1 MAENLGTDCAKVCKI
16 LGERVNKTGTKLLI
30 YHGRVF
36 MVDMKNFTLTKPDDE
51 LYAIIK
57 PVKQYSSEHKILAVW
72 GIDCLNRFLPVFEA
86 KYPNESKV
94 LYTAV
99 GTLQKWIN
107 GEIKMWDAR
116 KYTYTVLSLAR
127 EIEKNDKAYS
137 QIVRAAS
144 HCLATCHV
152 PTHSEGVAMYTVSF
166 LKLNYKNNENVFSL
180 MEEER
185 KWQIDHLQLLTK
197 GVNK

>member
-1 MAENLGTDCAKVCKI
+1 MAENLGTDCAKVCRF

-36 MVDMKNFTLTKPDDE
+36 MVDMKKFTLTKHDDE

-57 PVKQYSSEHKILAVW
+57 PVKLYSSEHKILAVW
-72 GIDCLNRFLPVFEA
+72 GIDCLSRFLPVFEA

-107 GEIKMWDAR
+107 GEIKMWMPENILTPFCPWPGDR
-116 KYTYTVLSLAR
+116 KT
-127 EIEKNDKAYS
+127 I
-137 QIVRAAS
+137 
-144 HCLATCHV
+144 
-152 PTHSEGVAMYTVSF
+152 
-166 LKLNYKNNENVFSL
+166 KLIPKSSGSFSL
-180 MEEER
+180 FS
-185 KWQIDHLQLLTK
+185 HLSCSHPFRGRRNVYCLIFKT
-197 GVNK
+197 